1 LKTITFQKDSSSSIQ
16 LVRYRND
23 TSVFETDTK
32 SNQYAVFSEIYY
44 PNGWNAYIDGKK
56 TSFQKVNYIL
66 RGMEIPMGKHKIE
79 FIFEPETYKLSSK
92 IANFSGWS
100 FYVIL
105 ALTVLVGYMNY
116 KKKMVI

>member
-1 LKTITFQKDSSSSIQ
+1 
-16 LVRYRND
+16 
-23 TSVFETDTK
+23 
-32 SNQYAVFSEIYY
+32 
-44 PNGWNAYIDGKK
+44 
-56 TSFQKVNYIL
+56 
-66 RGMEIPMGKHKIE
+66 MEIPMGKHKIE